1 MMEYQNREKDTGCS
15 DKGAERK
22 KLFIQVEDSLNTLN
36 PKLKNSTKY
45 IIKKKICSNKQHD
58 ET

>member
-1 MMEYQNREKDTGCS
+1 MMEYQNSKKDTDCS
-15 DKGAERK
+15 DKTVDRR

-36 PKLKNSTKY
+36 PKLKSSTKY
-45 IIKKKICSNKQHD
+45 IIKKKICSNELHD